1 MQSYVKPEKQPEVKP
16 EVKKIAVNP
25 EPVELKSSK
34 LEKQGSKLV
43 QIKESENE
51 YIHEYYE
58 SQQTKS
64 PEIPL
69 KTPKTSKKS
78 SEKPKN
84 SENSKLSGFIKPGGL
99 DKLWTSA
106 KNNFRVKRTVRMI
119 KVKAA

>member
-16 EVKKIAVNP
+16 EVKKIVVNP

-43 QIKESENE
+43 QIKESEN
-51 YIHEYYE
+51 EYYE

>member
-1 MQSYVKPEKQPEVKP
+1 M
-16 EVKKIAVNP
+16 VNP
-25 EPVELKSSK
+25 EPVELKSSN

-51 YIHEYYE
+51 YYE
-58 SQQTKS
+58 SQQAES

-78 SEKPKN
+78 NEKPKN